1 MVITESLPSL
11 LVAISQSMEARS
23 FPRESGQ
30 QDCKSGAFKTSVLNS
45 ATNSGNFNHLYTKIR
60 FEDF

>member
-1 MVITESLPSL
+1 MVITESLPSVP
-11 LVAISQSMEARS
+11 VAPSQSMEARS
-23 FPRESGQ
+23 FPMERRQ
-30 QDCKSGAFKTSVLNS
+30 QDCKSGAFKTNVLNS